1 MRLLRWWTLLF
12 CLVSRV
18 VGGEFRTI
26 TGDVYVGEVSA
37 ADADGLI
44 VRLQSGVFSPRVD
57 WAKLDEATLKSLA
70 RHPRAGRF
78 VEPLLEPPAEEIA
91 RAEARKIAS
100 AWVTENPG
108 HEAHI
113 FIRDDTA
120 RAVTKIEWTKP

>member
-18 VGGEFRTI
+18 IGGEFRTI

-70 RHPRAGRF
+70 RHPRAGTFQTTRANAARPRQEF
-78 VEPLLEPPAEEIA
+78 SILDTRVKRPNIA
-91 RAEARKIAS
+91 Q
-100 AWVTENPG
+100 
-108 HEAHI
+108 
-113 FIRDDTA
+113 
-120 RAVTKIEWTKP
+120 

>member
-18 VGGEFRTI
+18 IGGEFRTI

-44 VRLQSGVFSPRVD
+44 VRQQSGIFSPRVD

-70 RHPRAGRF
+70 TPVLGGLLNRCWNPRPRKSLVRRLEKLMSASPTASPDLR
-78 VEPLLEPPAEEIA
+78 PTLLA
-91 RAEARKIAS
+91 RGSMR
-100 AWVTENPG
+100 P
-108 HEAHI
+108 
-113 FIRDDTA
+113 
-120 RAVTKIEWTKP
+120 

>member
-18 VGGEFRTI
+18 IGGEFRTI

-44 VRLQSGVFSPRVD
+44 VRHQSGIFSPRVD

-70 RHPRAGRF
+70 GHPRAGRF
-78 VEPLLEPPAEEIA
+78 VEPMLEPPAEDIA
-91 RAEARKIAS
+91 RVCHPHPSLSEVMREAAL
-100 AWVTENPG
+100 AT
-108 HEAHI
+108 
-113 FIRDDTA
+113 DQ
-120 RAVTKIEWTKP
+120 RALNM